1 MRRVGAVSVVVIA
14 ALCPLS
20 FALTSAG
27 AAPTAATHGNSVCR
41 HTSYT
46 GAGGYFSAGYF
57 FWEPGDT
64 VTIKVRW
71 CSSGGAIT
79 SKTVTYTSAIPS
91 NLDPRFTESD
101 GLTRGGTVL
110 KLTVSGEYESGV
122 LNNSGFILL
131 AGRVA
136 ANGQRHFADDTADE
150 G

>member
-1 MRRVGAVSVVVIA
+1 M
-14 ALCPLS
+14 
-20 FALTSAG
+20 
-27 AAPTAATHGNSVCR
+27 CR

-64 VTIKVRW
+64 VTLKVRW
-71 CSSGGAIT
+71 CSSGGVIT
-79 SKTVTYTSAIPS
+79 SKAVTYSSAIPS
-91 NLDPRFTESD
+91 TLDPRFTESD
-101 GLTRGGTVL
+101 RFTRGGKVL
-110 KLTVSGEYESGV
+110 KVSVSGGYESGV
-122 LNNSGFILL
+122 LNNSGFIFL